1 MLLGSRGMLNNLPRS
16 VKAGALGVSVVLS
29 AALTAV
35 VLRSPDHHWL
45 AWISFV
51 PLFVAV
57 RWLRAPEAALV
68 GGLWGA
74 CLGLFS
80 AGGPM
85 PVIALSAWLLALLI
99 VIPAVYVGLAARP
112 ARAIGFNLLTL
123 ALGWT
128 LVETVV
134 AASSA
139 NVPEPRVSAR
149 ADVPYEVQATPKP
162 RGANTGH
169 FSGQPT
175 APLRSRLGSVAPNGT
190 RSISKIGGAGH
201 VAGTGSASRVRHADH
216 ETRVLPV
223 YQRRSAPRT
232 LPDAHVERPPS
243 HWLACLIGYISMAFL
258 VAWANASLVS
268 ILSNAHLSLPVQR
281 SLTGPPKPIGW
292 LRSQAVPAIQ
302 SWTFCQAY
310 PRAPPDSAA
319 VQS

>member
-29 AALTAV
+29 AALTAG

-128 LVETVV
+128 LVE
-134 AASSA
+134 ACLHLQKAIGLQ
-139 NVPEPRVSAR
+139 E
-149 ADVPYEVQATPKP
+149 
-162 RGANTGH
+162 GLLTG
-169 FSGQPT
+169 
-175 APLRSRLGSVAPNGT
+175 
-190 RSISKIGGAGH
+190 
-201 VAGTGSASRVRHADH
+201 
-216 ETRVLPV
+216 
-223 YQRRSAPRT
+223 
-232 LPDAHVERPPS
+232 AHVEGPPL
-243 HWLACLIGYISMAFL
+243 HWVAGLIGYVSMAFL
-258 VAWANASLVS
+258 VAWANASLIT
-268 ILSNAHLSLPVQR
+268 ILSDARLSFPVHK
-281 SLTGPPKPIGW
+281 SLSGPPNLVGW

-310 PRAPPDSAA
+310 PRAPPIPCLRRMSSVAA
-319 VQS
+319 G